1 MFCKTQISCLC
12 SCGHLF
18 CSEGCSGCRI
28 NLGSYQWLQVG
39 ISTEARLNMANGCK
53 LHITFPPINTTLIVN
68 GNLNTIFIYKCKVS
82 VFMCLLELHVI
93 WKFFFFVCALI
104 THICRHTEPAHM
116 LESTDN
122 KVHPRSHFVASHVPQ
137 NSTQKW
143 SMAKNVKGYH
153 QRPPASSFRSMYVC
167 AKYPHRWLGLISSHL
182 IGSCVSCIPQASERG
197 VLETCLNNLD
207 LAFVLIR

>member
-1 MFCKTQISCLC
+1 MQYLSTNVKSLFLCVCL
-12 SCGHLF
+12 SFMLF
-18 CSEGCSGCRI
+18 ENFSS
-28 NLGSYQWLQVG
+28 L
-39 ISTEARLNMANGCK
+39 
-53 LHITFPPINTTLIVN
+53 FP
-68 GNLNTIFIYKCKVS
+68 
-82 VFMCLLELHVI
+82 HQ
-93 WKFFFFVCALI
+93 LI